1 MQNISAYVF
10 GKRLQTEVPE
20 RTRRAIIEQQIESEI
35 LIGWVQLALVGFLAT
50 LYLVA
55 PMTSQGTSFL
65 PVPWALGAYLLFT
78 AIRLVFAYRRSLPRW
93 LLMVSVVMDMGLLM
107 GLIWSFH
114 LQYEQPAPF
123 YLKAPTM
130 LYVFIFISLR
140 ALRFEPKYVIAA
152 GIAAATGWLVLLLY
166 ALEGMEGMD
175 SITRDYVRYMTSNS
189 VLIGAEIDK
198 IISILMVT
206 GILAVALVRA
216 QRLLNR
222 AVVDSAA
229 AHDLSRFVAPEIA
242 DRITT
247 ADEQIEAGD
256 GEVREAS
263 VLFTD
268 IEGFSTTSEKLEPK
282 ALIGALNEYFAVLC
296 EVIDRHGGVITQFE
310 GDAMLISF
318 NTVKP
323 DPDHAANAVG
333 TAIGIQH
340 AVAGRTFGGAA
351 MKTRCGISTG
361 ELVAGAVGAKDR
373 LLFTVHG
380 DEVNVAA
387 RLEQLNK
394 TYGTYI
400 MATETTVRE
409 AGGDFG
415 FECIDE
421 VTVRGRETPTVVY
434 AIRDVPAPEKAGEA

>member
-1 MQNISAYVF
+1 MKNISAYVF
-10 GKRLQTEVPE
+10 GKRLEAEVPE
-20 RTRRAIIEQQIESEI
+20 RTRRDIADQQIESES
-35 LIGWVQLALVGFLAT
+35 LIGWVQLTLVGVLAA
-50 LYLVA
+50 LYIFS
-55 PMTSQGTSFL
+55 PKTSAGTSFQ
-65 PVPWALGAYLLFT
+65 PVPWALGAYLSFT
-78 AIRLVFAYRRSLPRW
+78 VMRIFLAYRRFLPRS
-93 LLMVSVVMDMGLLM
+93 LLMISVVMDMGLLM

-140 ALRFEPKYVIAA
+140 ALRFEAKYVVAA
-152 GIAAATGWLVLLLY
+152 GVAAAGGWLMLLLY
-166 ALEGMEGMD
+166 ALAGMEGMD
-175 SITRDYVRYMTSNS
+175 AITRDYVRYMTSNS

-198 IISILMVT
+198 VISILMVT
-206 GILAVALVRA
+206 AVLAVALVRA

-222 AVVDSAA
+222 SVVDSAA
-229 AHDLSRFVAPEIA
+229 AHDLSRFVAPEVA

-247 ADEQIEAGD
+247 AHEEVQAGD
-256 GEVREAS
+256 GEVKQAS

-268 IEGFSTTSEKLEPK
+268 IEGFSTTSEKLGPK
-282 ALIGALNEYFAVLC
+282 ALIGALNEYFAALC
-296 EVIDRHGGVITQFE
+296 QVIDRHGGVITQFE

-318 NTVKP
+318 NTAKP

-333 TAIGIQH
+333 TAIGIQA
-340 AVAGRTFGGAA
+340 AVAGRTFGGAV
-351 MKTRCGISTG
+351 MKTRCGLSTG
-361 ELVAGAVGAKDR
+361 ELVFGAVGAKDR

-394 TYGTYI
+394 TYGTYV
-400 MATETTVRE
+400 MASEATVCQ

-415 FECIDE
+415 FERIDE

-434 AIRDVPAPEKAGEA
+434 AIRDAWAAGQH

>member
-1 MQNISAYVF
+1 M
-10 GKRLQTEVPE
+10 
-20 RTRRAIIEQQIESEI
+20 
-35 LIGWVQLALVGFLAT
+35 
-50 LYLVA
+50 
-55 PMTSQGTSFL
+55 
-65 PVPWALGAYLLFT
+65 
-78 AIRLVFAYRRSLPRW
+78 
-93 LLMVSVVMDMGLLM
+93 
-107 GLIWSFH
+107 
-114 LQYEQPAPF
+114 
-123 YLKAPTM
+123 
-130 LYVFIFISLR
+130 
-140 ALRFEPKYVIAA
+140 
-152 GIAAATGWLVLLLY
+152 
-166 ALEGMEGMD
+166 
-175 SITRDYVRYMTSNS
+175 
-189 VLIGAEIDK
+189 
-198 IISILMVT
+198 
-206 GILAVALVRA
+206 RA

-229 AHDLSRFVAPEIA
+229 AHDLSRFVAPEVA

-247 ADEQIEAGD
+247 ADEEIQAGD
-256 GEVREAS
+256 GEVKQAS

-268 IEGFSTTSEKLEPK
+268 IEGFSTTSEKLEPQ
-282 ALIGALNEYFAVLC
+282 ALIGALNEYFSALC

-333 TAIGIQH
+333 TAIGIQGV
-340 AVAGRTFGGAA
+340 VAGRTFGGAV
-351 MKTRCGISTG
+351 MKTRCGLSTG
-361 ELVAGAVGAKDR
+361 ELVFGAVGAKDR

-409 AGGDFG
+409 AGGEFG
-415 FECIDE
+415 FERIDE

-434 AIRDVPAPEKAGEA
+434 AIRDVAATGHQ